1 MQNEKEDLK
10 IEVEDLSSVEK
21 KLNVTVPSK
30 TVTREI
36 NALYKNLSAN
46 ASVSG
51 FRKGSVPRS
60 VLMAKYGETVQ
71 TDVAARLV
79 ESTYPYALREKSLI
93 PVANPKFEM
102 ESSDILEG
110 KDFAYSITFEVN
122 PEVDVDGYMGMEIKK
137 AETATVTEADI
148 EGGLKR
154 LHESHVELKEVDR
167 PAADGDT
174 VVLDFEAKRNNKP
187 IKGWKAEDFQIIIGE
202 MTPLPGFDE
211 AVKGVSSG
219 EKKEATLKF
228 PDDYSDGS
236 LAGKEGLFSITVKSV
251 KEKLIPPLDDEFAK
265 DLDCENL
272 VELKAKVQSEIEKA
286 NETQDRESIK
296 TWILDKLIEA
306 HPFEVPGSM
315 VTRYHAVIMN
325 NIVESMRVG
334 MIDPKDKDLSAD
346 EFKEKYRR
354 EAERR
359 VREDIIL
366 DSIAAKE
373 RIEVSKEE
381 TEAAVK
387 HLAESRNVSFDSLM
401 SRIEREGS
409 LEVIQDGLKHGKVF
423 DIIIASSKP
432 AA

>member
-1 MQNEKEDLK
+1 MQNIKEDLK

-60 VLMAKYGETVQ
+60 VLMARYGETVQ

-79 ESTYPYALREKSLI
+79 ESTYPDALREKSLI
-93 PVANPKFEM
+93 PVANPKFDM
-102 ESSDILEG
+102 ESSNISEG
-110 KDFAYSITFEVN
+110 KDFSYSITFEIN
-122 PEVDVDGYMGMEIKK
+122 PEVDVEGYRGMEIRK

-154 LHESHVELKEVDR
+154 LQESHVEFKEVDR
-167 PAADGDT
+167 PAAEGDI

-211 AVKGVSSG
+211 AVKGVSRG
-219 EKKEATLKF
+219 EEKEARLRF
-228 PDDYSDGS
+228 PDDYSEGG
-236 LAGKEGLFSITVKSV
+236 LAGKEGLFSITLKSV
-251 KEKLIPPLDDEFAK
+251 KEKLIPPMDDELAK
-265 DLDCENL
+265 DFDCENL
-272 VELKAKVQSEIEKA
+272 GKLKERVRGEIELAK
-286 NETQDRESIK
+286 EKQDKERIK
-296 TWILDKLIEA
+296 SDILDKLIEA
-306 HPFEVPGSM
+306 HPFDVPDSM

-325 NIVESMRVG
+325 NVVESMRAG

-359 VREDIIL
+359 VKEDIIL

-373 RIEVSKEE
+373 RIEMSKEE
-381 TEAAVK
+381 IEAAVK

-401 SRIEREGS
+401 GRIEREGS
-409 LEVIQDGLKHGKVF
+409 LDVIKDGLKHGKVF